1 MSSQAGLL
9 VAGPVL
15 ASYGYTP
22 FYLRHSFRDRRFS
35 GANEFSKCAT
45 TAEHHLYD
53 RVSKK
58 RRARDQT
65 GERCDVLSRYSAN
78 HRPSV
83 AAVISANGLNGNF
96 TNKAI
101 TDAKGNL
108 LLVNP
113 APG

>member
-1 MSSQAGLL
+1 MSRIPTALFARTKPRIATGYRAEQM
-9 VAGPVL
+9 VTRRQI
-15 ASYGYTP
+15 ASDGRT
-22 FYLRHSFRDRRFS
+22 RHKIP
-35 GANEFSKCAT
+35 GAQQIT
-45 TAEHHLYD
+45 D
-53 RVSKK
+53 
-58 RRARDQT
+58 
-65 GERCDVLSRYSAN
+65 
-78 HRPSV
+78 PSV